1 MPTRKSLDLP
11 LIGILTVIAMV
22 LVLLD
27 VQQPVLRTLFTLPL
41 AFYFPG
47 YALVAALF
55 PRQSLFV
62 ASRLLF
68 ALALSIALIGVGG
81 LVLQVTQIGLFSE
94 AWVILLGVVTL
105 LGCLVALFRRAPS
118 TTEQRQS
125 LDLNVVHLLMFGA
138 AAVLVMVAFN
148 MAQEGARQQPRP
160 GFTQLWMLPS
170 EQGASEVTASQVTA
184 SQVMLGIRNDE
195 GQALTYR
202 LVIEVGGQNVGE
214 WQSVPLAPGEVWETA
229 ALIPLTP
236 GGDEPI
242 EALLYRSD
250 APDAVYRSVILTASS

>member
-11 LIGILTVIAMV
+11 LVGILTVIAMI

-27 VQQPVLRTLFTLPL
+27 VQLPLLRTLFTLPL

-68 ALALSIALIGVGG
+68 ALALSIALLGVGG
-81 LVLQVTQIGLFSE
+81 LVLQVTRIGLFSE
-94 AWVILLGVVTL
+94 AWVILLGIVTL
-105 LGCLVALFRRAPS
+105 LGCLVALLRRAPS
-118 TTEQRQS
+118 TTEQRQP
-125 LDLNVVHLLMFGA
+125 LDLNVAHLLMIGA
-138 AAVLVMVAFN
+138 AAVLVLVAFN
-148 MAQEGARQQPRP
+148 MAQEGARQQPRS

-170 EQGASEVTASQVTA
+170 EQGASQVT
-184 SQVMLGIRNDE
+184 VGLRNEE

-202 LVIEVGGQNVGE
+202 LVIEVGGQSVGE
-214 WQSVPLAPGEVWETA
+214 WQSVPLAPGEAWETS
-229 ALIPLTP
+229 ALIPLLP
-236 GGDEPI
+236 GANDTV

-250 APDAVYRSVILTASS
+250 APDAVYRSVILKP